1 VNIISSR
8 ISVYCALKCSRV
20 TCRKDPSTVHFKVQS
35 LPTLISTQQQ
45 QQPNEKRNKDEAM
58 NSVNVVAPGLGVV
71 EAAAAAAT
79 MVDDSVELGQ
89 GLAAAAAAHD
99 PDGECVAEIMETA
112 AGNGGLEEDAAS
124 SLVES
129 AVEAALQETVFNGE
143 SQADPPAAAKKKRGR
158 PKIDRSEAV
167 PAKKKKVTAKGA
179 VLAAALDWANAVSAL
194 PPKTQKQILQQQKAL
209 LKKHTSPAVVS
220 RKKSPE
226 PSNDQKLAATSSP
239 AVPAVEPDSVDAK
252 KPKRGRKPSEKAPA
266 VKWRRPTKAAKA
278 IPTELVSP
286 EEMLPIK
293 NTTTLIREITEGACE
308 QVLKDMIRV
317 TKQRGGGWLRL
328 AEAEAAGLPV
338 PNLKSHLSPNEKYLL
353 ILLMSCVKCATVP
366 KKPHRVTAIAGAWGV
381 SDGQVHRLGILADQ
395 DPQKAVERK
404 KRYDSGETIF
414 TSERKRRRTYTP
426 YRMFRTEMLQ
436 SAKSQKL
443 KLTSEEIRAQWE
455 ALPPQDQTPY
465 VEMAEQ
471 TVLNAEGLQEK
482 IHNML
487 EQSGGTLS
495 LSTQQLARAVGSD
508 QLPSASCETI
518 RKYIAQ
524 GKPKGA
530 GGKKKDPTTGRF
542 V

>member
-1 VNIISSR
+1 
-8 ISVYCALKCSRV
+8 
-20 TCRKDPSTVHFKVQS
+20 
-35 LPTLISTQQQ
+35 
-45 QQPNEKRNKDEAM
+45 M
-58 NSVNVVAPGLGVV
+58 NSVNVAAPGLGVV
-71 EAAAAAAT
+71 EAAAVAT
-79 MVDDSVELGQ
+79 MVDDSMELGP
-89 GLAAAAAAHD
+89 GLAAAAHD
-99 PDGECVAEIMETA
+99 PDGECVAEIMGTA
-112 AGNGGLEEDAAS
+112 GDNGFEEDAAS
-124 SLVES
+124 SVVES
-129 AVEAALQETVFNGE
+129 AVEAALHNAVDGE
-143 SQADPPAAAKKKRGR
+143 SQTAPPAAAKKKRGR
-158 PKIDRSEAV
+158 PKIDRSEAA
-167 PAKKKKVTAKGA
+167 PAKKRKVTAKGA

-209 LKKHTSPAVVS
+209 LKKHTSPAAAVVS
-220 RKKSPE
+220 RKKPPE
-226 PSNDQKLAATSSP
+226 SFNENIVATSAP
-239 AVPAVEPDSVDAK
+239 AVPAVEPDSAK
-252 KPKRGRKPSEKAPA
+252 IPAKRGRKPSEKAPA

-286 EEMLPIK
+286 EDMLPIK

-455 ALPPQDQTPY
+455 ALPPEDQTPY

-495 LSTQQLARAVGSD
+495 LSTQQLARAIGSD

-518 RKYIAQ
+518 RKYITQ